1 MRWLLLIFVFVVASV
16 GSPAAAARPTH
27 LAVSLHAQSETPA
40 AGRSTRL
47 ALKFVPERGWHG
59 YWSNPGDSGLPPKV
73 SWKAPAGTRF
83 GPLRHP
89 APSYLE
95 VAGLA
100 SFVHSGTHVLLA
112 DMRVPAGL
120 EPGTLLPIEAQLEW
134 LACTDS
140 LCVPERATL
149 KLDLAVGDGAASA
162 SNSGLF
168 RAASAALPR
177 KLGDQGT
184 FRVEGGRLVLRIP
197 SSSLAAARTR
207 FYPDL
212 SGTLEVVGQ
221 RAARS
226 SDGIEI
232 SIPAPERTPRL
243 VSGVVSD
250 GRRSFALNLAP
261 APAPA
266 PASAS
271 PWNAVVAADAPTE
284 EAAGETSLAADI
296 AAGPAPTAA
305 VQANSILGAEA
316 GFMAAFLGALV
327 GGILL
332 NLMPC
337 VFPVL
342 SLKALSLA
350 RSGGSHSAPRRDAL
364 AYLAGT
370 VAVCLLLG
378 AVLLAARSAGVQI
391 GWSFQLQSP
400 AIILS
405 LLLLVSAIAANL
417 AGIFEVRGP
426 TVNSMPSDDGPL
438 PSFMTGA
445 LTAGIATPCSAP
457 FMGAALGAAL
467 LLPPVESLAVF
478 GGLGLGLGLPFVLIG
493 FVPAIRKR
501 LPRPGPWMETLQR
514 LLAVPMMLTAVWLL
528 WVLGSQAGVDAMAIA
543 TGLIVLAI
551 SGLWWIGRRQRA
563 GRGRAWAPLAPLAAG
578 MAVALVVLPVAET
591 GASAAR
597 VETSER
603 FSVERLAELR
613 SAERPIF
620 VDFTADWC
628 LTCKVNER
636 IAIDR
641 PETHAAFEQAGVV
654 TLVGDWTRGD
664 PEITRFLA
672 AHGRNSIPF
681 YLFYE
686 PGQKPQVLPQVLTP
700 GMLQELAAQAGGEVR
715 PTS

>member
-1 MRWLLLIFVFVVASV
+1 MRWLLLIFAFVVASV

-89 APSYLE
+89 APSFLE

-112 DMRVPAGL
+112 DMQVPAGL

-140 LCVPERATL
+140 LCVPERAAL

-197 SSSLAAARTR
+197 SGSLAAARTR
-207 FYPDL
+207 FYPDE

-250 GRRSFALNLAP
+250 GRRSFALQL
-261 APAPA
+261 APA

-271 PWNAVVAADAPTE
+271 SWNAAVAADAPAE
-284 EAAGETSLAADI
+284 EAVGETSLAADI
-296 AAGPAPTAA
+296 AAGPAPPAP
-305 VQANSILGAEA
+305 VQTNSILGAEA
-316 GFMAAFLGALV
+316 GFMAAFLGALA

-337 VFPVL
+337 VFPIL

-350 RSGGSHSAPRRDAL
+350 RSGGSRFAPRRDAL

-378 AVLLAARSAGVQI
+378 TVLVAAKTAGAQI

-400 AIILS
+400 AIVLS
-405 LLLLVSAIAANL
+405 LLVLVSAIAANL
-417 AGIFEVRGP
+417 AGVFEVRGP
-426 TVNSMPSDDGPL
+426 SFSSMPSDDGSL

-445 LTAGIATPCSAP
+445 LSAVIATPCSAP

-493 FVPAIRKR
+493 FVPALRKR

-514 LLAVPMMLTAVWLL
+514 VLAVPMMLTAVWLL

-543 TGLIVLAI
+543 TGLTVLAI
-551 SGLWWIGRRQRA
+551 AGLWWIGRRQRA
-563 GRGRAWAPLAPLAAG
+563 GRRRAWAPLAPLAVG
-578 MAVALVVLPVAET
+578 LAVALVVLPVAET
-591 GASAAR
+591 SASAERA
-597 VETSER
+597 ETSER

-613 SAERPIF
+613 AAERPVF

-641 PETHAAFEQAGVV
+641 PETHAAFEEAGVV

-681 YLFYE
+681 YLFYA
-686 PGQKPQVLPQVLTP
+686 PGQKPRVLPQVLTP
-700 GMLQELAAQAGGEVR
+700 GILQGLAARAGGEVG
-715 PTS
+715 PPS